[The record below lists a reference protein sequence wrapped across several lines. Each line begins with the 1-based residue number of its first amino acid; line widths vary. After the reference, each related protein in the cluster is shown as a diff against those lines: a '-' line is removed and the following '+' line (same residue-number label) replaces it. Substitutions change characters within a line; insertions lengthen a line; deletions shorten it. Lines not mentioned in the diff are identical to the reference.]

1 LDNEYSYWQGKILQ
15 MIKEKE
21 IADNW
26 FNNCYTAEESEE
38 LRQKYR
44 EIVKRLHPDLNPNL
58 KPIEIDL
65 WHKTQEAYQ
74 MGNLEEIRRIYLLL
88 NNLTQAPEYHDSN
101 DIKAQVDLLKENID
115 LLRQKIEDM
124 RNNFPLN
131 FEVILND
138 ARLLNS
144 EKDKIRKQ
152 IEQFKSSIDSL
163 NNHLSY
169 LELINTNEQHN

>member
-1 LDNEYSYWQGKILQ
+1 ML
-15 MIKEKE
+15 
-21 IADNW
+21 
-26 FNNCYTAEESEE
+26 
-38 LRQKYR
+38 
-44 EIVKRLHPDLNPNL
+44 
-58 KPIEIDL
+58 
-65 WHKTQEAYQ
+65 
-74 MGNLEEIRRIYLLL
+74 
-88 NNLTQAPEYHDSN
+88 
-101 DIKAQVDLLKENID
+101 
-115 LLRQKIEDM
+115 
-124 RNNFPLN
+124 NNFPLN